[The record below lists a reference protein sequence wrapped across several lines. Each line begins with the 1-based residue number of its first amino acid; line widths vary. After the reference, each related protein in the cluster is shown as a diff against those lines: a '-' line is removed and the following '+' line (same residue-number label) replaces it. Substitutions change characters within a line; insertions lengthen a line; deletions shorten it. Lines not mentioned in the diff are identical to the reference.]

1 MEEGD
6 AVTHPDSGCGRLAAR
21 HLSLAYDKVPVCRD
35 VSLDIPGDEFTVI
48 IGPNGCGKSTLLKA
62 LARSLRPVAGQVL
75 LDDAPILS
83 YGAKEVARRVALLPQ
98 HVVTPEGIRVYDL
111 VGRGRYP
118 YHSLLR
124 QSSPDDGAAIDSAI
138 ELTGIGDLLDRPV
151 TELSGGQRQR
161 VWVAMTLAQQTPT
174 LLLDEPTTSLDIA
187 YQYEM
192 LELFAQLQR
201 DGRTIVAVLHDLNQ
215 AARFADHLIVMRD
228 GAIVSQG
235 RPRDM
240 LTEDLVEDVFALKS
254 QIVPDPQSGSP
265 MVIPLTRQTTPPH
278 P

>member
-1 MEEGD
+1 M
-6 AVTHPDSGCGRLAAR
+6 DSGRGRLAAR
-21 HLSLAYDKVPVCRD
+21 NLCLAYDKVPVCQD

-62 LARSLRPVAGQVL
+62 LARSLRPVSGQVL

-83 YGAKEVARRVALLPQ
+83 YAAKQVARRVALLPQ

-124 QSSPDDGAAIDSAI
+124 QSSPNDNEAIDSAI
-138 ELTGIGDLLDRPV
+138 ELTGIGDLLERPV
-151 TELSGGQRQR
+151 AELSGGQRQR

-192 LELFAQLQR
+192 LELFAQLQH

-228 GAIVSQG
+228 GAIVSRG
-235 RPRDM
+235 RPSDM
-240 LTEDLVEDVFALKS
+240 LTEELVEDVFALKS
-254 QIVPDPQSGSP
+254 QIVPDPQTGSP
-265 MVIPLTRQTTPPH
+265 MVIPHTRQSARTRPH

>member
-1 MEEGD
+1 
-6 AVTHPDSGCGRLAAR
+6 GCGRLAAR
-21 HLSLAYDKVPVCRD
+21 HLSLAYDKVPVCQN
-35 VSLDIPGDEFTVI
+35 VSLDIPADAFTVI
-48 IGPNGCGKSTLLKA
+48 IGPNGCGKSTLLQA
-62 LARSLRPVAGQVL
+62 LARSLRPVSGRVL

-83 YGAKEVARRVALLPQ
+83 YVGRRVARRVALCPQ
-98 HVVTPEGIRVYDL
+98 RVVRPEGSGVYDL

-124 QSSPDDGAAIDSAI
+124 HASPEDGAAIDSAI
-138 ELTGIGDLLDRPV
+138 ELTGIGDLLERPV